1 MSMYDTVQDL
11 KMALL
16 LENSLE
22 MILFFDKTG
31 KIFEANEVALRELGY
46 DSLTEGIYINEVF
59 SKAFRKM
66 ENGILFKRQ
75 GNKDVFETVAY
86 RKNATCCPVDLKV
99 NIHENQNEYIGLC
112 VAVNA
117 ASKKL
122 AIKEAQ
128 KAKEEIEESNQFRN
142 EFVANVTHELRTP
155 VNGVLGLTK
164 NLMDTEVDKEQMQSL
179 EIIEKCCQNMMKIIN
194 NLLDFSKL
202 EAGKF
207 TIEEREFSFRSFMD
221 KTVATNLPA
230 INEKGLHLK
239 VNISQDIPD
248 ILIGDELRLTQI
260 LNNLLSNAIKFTEV
274 GQISIEVVKTLQT
287 DDEIEIFFVVIDS
300 GIGIGEDEMDKLFKS
315 FSQVDASITRRFGG
329 TGLGL
334 SIVKELVELM
344 NGSIDVESEKGKGST
359 FSFTVRLK
367 THAQSKENIGEQSS
381 VSTVAYHNLEK
392 VGMGMKFP
400 VNVEDDYDAERV
412 KQFGTPENIKEI
424 QNIMEKLIICIEM
437 ENWEKAEQFA
447 GQVKNLIAEEETE
460 LRRAVFRLELIIRK
474 EQAENAVRQY
484 DAAKAALKEYFGEN
498 WIGGNN

>member
-1 MSMYDTVQDL
+1 MYETIQDL
-11 KMALL
+11 RMGLL

-31 KIFEANEVALRELGY
+31 LILEANEIAIQELGY
-46 DSLTEGIYINEVF
+46 DSLTDGKYINEIF
-59 SKAFRKM
+59 SKVFRRQDDT
-66 ENGILFKRQ
+66 IHFKRH
-75 GNKDVFETVAY
+75 GNGEVFETVAY
-86 RKNATCCPVDLKV
+86 RKNRTCYPVDLKV
-99 NIHENQNEYIGLC
+99 IIHENENEYMGLC
-112 VAVNA
+112 VAINTAVEKMA
-117 ASKKL
+117 V
-122 AIKEAQ
+122 KEVQ
-128 KAKEEIEESNQFRN
+128 KVKGEIEESNQFRN

-155 VNGVLGLTK
+155 VNGVLGHTK
-164 NLMDTEVDKEQMQSL
+164 NLMETELTREQKQSL

-207 TIEEREFSFRSFMD
+207 TIEEREFSFRNFMD

-248 ILIGDELRLTQI
+248 MLIGDELRLTQI

-274 GQISIEVVKTLQT
+274 GQISIEVVKTMQME
-287 DDEIEIFFVVIDS
+287 DELEIFFVVIDS
-300 GIGIGEDEMDKLFKS
+300 GIGIAEDEMDKLFKS

-334 SIVKELVELM
+334 SIVKELIELM
-344 NGSIDVESEKGKGST
+344 NGSIDVKSEKGKGST

-367 THAQSKENIGEQSS
+367 TQAQNKQSSGEQGNA
-381 VSTVAYHNLEK
+381 VYHSLEK
-392 VGMGMKFP
+392 AGMGMKFP

-412 KQFGTPENIKEI
+412 KQFGTEENIKEI
-424 QNIMEKLIICIEM
+424 QSIMEKLIICIEM

-447 GQVKNLIAEEETE
+447 GQIKNLIDEEEKE
-460 LRRAVFRLELIIRK
+460 LRRTVFRLELIIRK
-474 EQAENAVRQY
+474 EQSENAVKQFEEVK
-484 DAAKAALKEYFGEN
+484 KAFKECFGSK
-498 WIGGNN
+498 WVGGN

>member
-1 MSMYDTVQDL
+1 MSSTVQDL
-11 KMALL
+11 RMELL

-31 KIFEANEVALRELGY
+31 RIFEANKVALRELGY
-46 DSLTEGIYINEVF
+46 DSLTDGNYINEIF
-59 SKAFRKM
+59 SKVFRRQ
-66 ENGILFKRQ
+66 EDTIHFRRHGNG
-75 GNKDVFETVAY
+75 DVFETVAY
-86 RKNATCCPVDLKV
+86 RKNATCYPVDLKV
-99 NIHENQNEYIGLC
+99 VIHENENEYIGLC
-112 VAVNA
+112 IAINTATKKMAV
-117 ASKKL
+117 
-122 AIKEAQ
+122 KEVQ

-164 NLMDTEVDKEQMQSL
+164 NLMDTEVTKEQMQSL

-239 VNISQDIPD
+239 VSISQDIPD
-248 ILIGDELRLTQI
+248 KLIGDELRLTQI

-274 GQISIEVVKTLQT
+274 GQISVEVVKTLQT

-300 GIGIGEDEMDKLFKS
+300 GIGIADDEMDKLFKS

-344 NGSIDVESEKGKGST
+344 NGSIDVKSEKGKGST

-367 THAQSKENIGEQSS
+367 TPIESKEGTEEQAP
-381 VSTVAYHNLEK
+381 VTYHSLEK

-412 KQFGTPENIKEI
+412 KQFGTSENIKEI

-447 GQVKNLIAEEETE
+447 GQIKNLIAEEETD

-474 EQAENAVRQY
+474 EQAENAVKQY
-484 DAAKAALKEYFGEN
+484 DVAKKALKEYFGTK
-498 WIGGNN
+498 WIGGN